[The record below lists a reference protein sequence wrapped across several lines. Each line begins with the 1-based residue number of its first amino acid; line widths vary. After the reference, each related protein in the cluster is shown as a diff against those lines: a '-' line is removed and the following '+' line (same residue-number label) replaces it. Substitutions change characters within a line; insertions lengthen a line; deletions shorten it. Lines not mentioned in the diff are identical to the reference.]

1 MAWRKHIVF
10 WIIGLFVMLL
20 VVPIF
25 SSPQTVWGSA
35 SKELHLIQS
44 AFGYRDTKQIA
55 DTSSA
60 IYQMIFVDTGVIKTI
75 RAGEVSPEER
85 NRNKELFGGTIIGL
99 TGLTNNYVLT
109 FSALIFV
116 MVVRLYIMLTWAPF
130 ILPFMAAAVIDG
142 FVRRKV
148 KMLSIRGQST
158 VKFSLSLHAII
169 VIFMVPML
177 YLLAP
182 FAISPLF
189 VPGWALL
196 ASVPLLTLIANVQPM
211 SPT

>member
-10 WIIGLFVMLL
+10 WIIGIFVLVL

-25 SSPQTVWGSA
+25 ATPQTVWGSA

-44 AFGYRDTKQIA
+44 AFGYDDTKKLA

-60 IYQMIFVDTGVIKTI
+60 AYRAIFVDTGVINSV
-75 RAGEVSPEER
+75 RAGEVSTADR
-85 NRNKELFGGTIIGL
+85 QRNKELFGGTIVGL
-99 TGLTNNYVLT
+99 TGITNNYVLT
-109 FSALIFV
+109 LSALVYII
-116 MVVRLYIMLTWAPF
+116 MVRLYIMLTWAPF
-130 ILPFMAAAVIDG
+130 ILPFMLAAVIDG
-142 FVRRKV
+142 FVHRKV
-148 KMLSIRGQST
+148 KLLNVRGQST
-158 VKFSLSLHAII
+158 VKFSLALHAII
-169 VIFMVPML
+169 IIFMVPVL

-189 VPGWALL
+189 VPGWALV
-196 ASVPLLTLIANVQPM
+196 ASVPLLVLISNVQPM